1 MNMPGGD
8 PGDNKGANMTNA
20 AAILS
25 TLSDRALI
33 ALGERD
39 DLAPAMVAALVT
51 ELRSRRERSARAALA
66 AYYRDSVGG
75 SVLADYRAG
84 NVQVINA

>member
-1 MNMPGGD
+1 
-8 PGDNKGANMTNA
+8 MTNA
-20 AAILS
+20 ATILS

-51 ELRSRRERSARAALA
+51 ELRTRRERANRDALA